1 MQKMHFANKYLNEMK
16 KISQITRTSIVDA
29 LILQNLSWSGN
40 LDEEEFLSRLYD
52 LDKMPSHDGRF
63 KNAKGDIWQHRV
75 NNSDGSDSWI
85 LSDSRLKMNEDEFF
99 LKFLCET
106 IHPVV
111 RRESDEVIKI
121 LKIINEYLTKDGYEL
136 IEKEKI
142 SGRPIFISRKKSI
155 DKIILQES
163 SKKIKDV
170 LSDEYV
176 IKQIELM
183 DNSIEEMPSE
193 AIGKAKELIETICLK
208 ILEEKK
214 ITTDRDW
221 DLIKLLKHTTKNLN
235 LTPEEI
241 DDSNRGAESIRKILG
256 SLVSIVH
263 GLSELRN
270 QYGSGHGKKPKF
282 KGLSSRHAKL
292 AVGSAQTLAIFLL
305 ETHKLKK

>member
-1 MQKMHFANKYLNEMK
+1 MHKVHIANKYLNEMT

-136 IEKEKI
+136 I
-142 SGRPIFISRKKSI
+142 
-155 DKIILQES
+155 
-163 SKKIKDV
+163 
-170 LSDEYV
+170 SDIY
-176 IKQIELM
+176 
-183 DNSIEEMPSE
+183 
-193 AIGKAKELIETICLK
+193 
-208 ILEEKK
+208 
-214 ITTDRDW
+214 
-221 DLIKLLKHTTKNLN
+221 
-235 LTPEEI
+235 
-241 DDSNRGAESIRKILG
+241 
-256 SLVSIVH
+256 
-263 GLSELRN
+263 
-270 QYGSGHGKKPKF
+270 
-282 KGLSSRHAKL
+282 
-292 AVGSAQTLAIFLL
+292 
-305 ETHKLKK
+305 